1 MFFQVEAIDNDL
13 GDNGRLTYTIESAQD
28 IFEVNKVTG
37 ELFALV
43 NLDRE
48 IKDRY
53 MIQIKASDSG
63 SEKQLFSIVNVEI
76 TIKDI
81 NDNLPEFYPVDYFL
95 DLKSKPFTN
104 LVASDLDENS
114 KVTFELENQEPEFE
128 IDSELGIVKANP
140 RYSSLLRSEGTKRI
154 LKVFAID
161 NDGKKSP
168 RPGQVQVFPNN
179 RLTGTTTKNGLFRFR
194 Y

>member
-1 MFFQVEAIDNDL
+1 MQVEAIDNDL

-63 SEKQLFSIVNVEI
+63 SEEQLFSIVNVEI

-81 NDNLPEFYPVDYFL
+81 NDNLPKFYPVDYFL

-128 IDSELGIVKANP
+128 IDSELGIVKVNP

-161 NDGKKSP
+161 NDGKKST

-179 RLTGTTTKNGLFRFR
+179 RLTGTTTKNGLFWVS

>member
-1 MFFQVEAIDNDL
+1 MIKSSFFQVEAIDNDL

-28 IFEVNKVTG
+28 IFEINKVTG

-48 IKDRY
+48 TKDRY
-53 MIQIKASDSG
+53 TINIKASDSG
-63 SEKQLFSIVNVEI
+63 SEEQLFSIVNVEI
-76 TIKDI
+76 NIKDI

-114 KVTFELENQEPEFE
+114 KVTFELETQEPEFE
-128 IDSELGIVKANP
+128 IDSELGIVRVNP
-140 RYSSLLRSEGTKRI
+140 RYSSLLRSEGTKRS

-179 RLTGTTTKNGLFRFR
+179 RLTGKTAN
-194 Y
+194 

>member
-1 MFFQVEAIDNDL
+1 
-13 GDNGRLTYTIESAQD
+13 
-28 IFEVNKVTG
+28 
-37 ELFALV
+37 
-43 NLDRE
+43 
-48 IKDRY
+48 

-63 SEKQLFSIVNVEI
+63 SEEQLFSIVNVEI

-81 NDNLPEFYPVDYFL
+81 NDNSPEFYPVDYFL

-114 KVTFELENQEPEFE
+114 KVTFELETQEPEFE
-128 IDSELGIVKANP
+128 IDSELGIVKVNP

-161 NDGKKSP
+161 NDGKKST

-179 RLTGTTTKNGLFRFR
+179 RLTGTTTKNRLDIDVVETFSF
-194 Y
+194 